1 VTDLFESFELDDE
14 YLGER
19 PETECFHRV
28 LLILTTVRTKPRV
41 VGTKLQHQ
49 SLCALSCTS
58 TGSLG
63 TVHCQFVNIHH
74 TAERVSGYS
83 RDGS

>member
-1 VTDLFESFELDDE
+1 MTDLFESFELDDE